1 MTQNITT
8 SQAVRFDNAVSASTG
23 KEYTLLST
31 VPGNTGKPEFNEYV
45 PAHVREDGKAVD
57 ARFTTTLFVNEQ
69 LEDGKRTHKFRI
81 NLWGALADAASRH
94 MDGRVAKIRLIG
106 AVQSTYRDK
115 WDGVERVS
123 YSVNSER
130 QIEVVEIKRP
140 EGSAFEAAGSAF
152 DAAAGQSAVPF

>member
-45 PAHVREDGKAVD
+45 PAHEANGKAVD
-57 ARFTTTLFVNEQ
+57 SRFTTTLFVNEK
-69 LEDGKRTHKFRI
+69 LENGTENVHKFRL
-81 NLWGALADAASRH
+81 NLWGALADAANRH

-115 WDGVERVS
+115 WEGVERVS
-123 YSVNSER
+123 YSVNSDR
-130 QIEVVEIKRP
+130 QIEVFEIKKP